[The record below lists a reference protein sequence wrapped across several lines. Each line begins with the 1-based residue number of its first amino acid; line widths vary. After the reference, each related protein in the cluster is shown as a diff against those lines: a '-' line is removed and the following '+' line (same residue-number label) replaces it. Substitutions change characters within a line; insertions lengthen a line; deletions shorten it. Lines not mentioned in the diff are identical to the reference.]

1 MSGWLPK
8 CSQVSW
14 LSLIPAMLS
23 CCVTLGKSLAFSDSY
38 PKPKSTLQWS
48 KRKCWSPKRKCWSE
62 FLLLPVP
69 AEWPWVSLFLLFGI
83 LSFLLRERGLGIFV
97 LSAWQAYHKDETAQE
112 VSEPIL
118 RCEMLEICEVYFIPF
133 MEAWLPHFPKFSI
146 ILHWTRQFKTSLQER
161 GA

>member
-1 MSGWLPK
+1 MGGVGGGDCQREKKMEKRMSGWLPK

-69 AEWPWVSLFLLFGI
+69 AE
-83 LSFLLRERGLGIFV
+83 
-97 LSAWQAYHKDETAQE
+97 
-112 VSEPIL
+112 
-118 RCEMLEICEVYFIPF
+118 
-133 MEAWLPHFPKFSI
+133 
-146 ILHWTRQFKTSLQER
+146 
-161 GA
+161 